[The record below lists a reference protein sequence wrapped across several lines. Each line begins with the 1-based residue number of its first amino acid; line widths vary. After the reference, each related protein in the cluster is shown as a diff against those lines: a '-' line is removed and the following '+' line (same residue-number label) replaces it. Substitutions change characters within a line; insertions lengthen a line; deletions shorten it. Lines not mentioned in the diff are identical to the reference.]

1 VLKGISPLLSPEIL
15 HILSSM
21 GHRHE
26 LAIVDANFACDE
38 GGPRITRLDGVSATA
53 VLDAVLSVL
62 PLERKDAQVC
72 WRMVANG
79 NPDNETPIFK
89 EFREVISKREGEG
102 LELFPLASADFK
114 ERAGKAYAVIVTGE
128 RRPYG
133 NVIVRKGVVPA
144 AE

>member
-1 VLKGISPLLSPEIL
+1 MLKGISPLLSPEIL

-26 LAIVDANFACDE
+26 LAIVDANFACD
-38 GGPRITRLDGVSATA
+38 GGSSRITRLDGISATE

-79 NPDNETPIFK
+79 DPGNETPIFK
-89 EFREVISKREGEG
+89 EFREVISRRC
-102 LELFPLASADFK
+102 
-114 ERAGKAYAVIVTGE
+114 RAALKSWTG
-128 RRPYG
+128 RYVFSMIFLIL
-133 NVIVRKGVVPA
+133 NATVMYV
-144 AE
+144 

>member
-1 VLKGISPLLSPEIL
+1 MLKGISPLLSPEIL

-26 LAIVDANFACDE
+26 LAIVDANFACD
-38 GGPRITRLDGVSATA
+38 GGGSRIARLDGISATE

-72 WRMVANG
+72 WRTVANG
-79 NPDNETPIFK
+79 NLDNETPIFE
-89 EFREVISKREGEG
+89 EFRRVISRREGAD
-102 LELFPLASADFK
+102 LELFPVSSADFK

-128 RRPYG
+128 KRPYG

-144 AE
+144 E